1 MDSNLKSSEPMEIN
15 KLMKLKL
22 KEFIEETKDNIESKS
37 KQISYLVQSM
47 KTENNRILN
56 KCNYIIINNN
66 FYSYFI
72 L

>member
-1 MDSNLKSSEPMEIN
+1 MDPNPKCLETIEIN

-37 KQISYLVQSM
+37 RQINYLVHSM

-56 KCNYIIINNN
+56 KCN
-66 FYSYFI
+66 
-72 L
+72 